1 MNRCAR
7 SLQAMSLQR
16 LSGALGLAIRA
27 GKCAQ
32 GTDACERAVRSGKA
46 RLVVLDPT
54 AADNLRKLVKN
65 MCDYYHCSW
74 IMLPQAG
81 MLEGITGAAN
91 RRVLAV
97 NDDGFAQMILKYT
110 E

>member
-1 MNRCAR
+1 
-7 SLQAMSLQR
+7 
-16 LSGALGLAIRA
+16 
-27 GKCAQ
+27 
-32 GTDACERAVRSGKA
+32 
-46 RLVVLDPT
+46 
-54 AADNLRKLVKN
+54 